1 MAAAVQKLEP
11 ALVRRAVGNVGGIHR
26 SPAMPQLGPDE
37 NSREQVERN
46 SSSPP
51 EPWIDFS
58 EAARGWGFVAVFG
71 LSIYA
76 CFRFVSWLASLLF
89 N

>member
-1 MAAAVQKLEP
+1 MAAVGHKLEL
-11 ALVRRAVGNVGGIHR
+11 ALVRRVVGNVGAIYR
-26 SPAMPQLGPDE
+26 SPAMHEHRPDE
-37 NSREQVERN
+37 GSREQVERT
-46 SSSPP
+46 SSSPS

-76 CFRFVSWLASLLF
+76 SFRLVSWLASLLF